1 MKRAFL
7 IVCSAL
13 ALAACSTP
21 PAVDLASPKSAP
33 PVSIQA
39 VGTLATN
46 PCEAAVAPL
55 QTRAIVG
62 VNTATRQLRAGQIDA
77 AQAQAVA
84 DAAREVQAAARAA
97 CVDKRQPSPGELKRA
112 QAALARIGHLTGST
126 Q

>member
-1 MKRAFL
+1 MRTRL
-7 IVCSAL
+7 IAL
-13 ALAACSTP
+13 TVAALSLAACSTP
-21 PAVDLASPKSAP
+21 PPSSQPLAGGGTSNIVWVA
-33 PVSIQA
+33 
-39 VGTLATN
+39 TLATN

-97 CVDKRQPSPGELKRA
+97 CADKRQPSPAELKRA
-112 QAALARIGHLTGST
+112 QAALARIGQLTGST